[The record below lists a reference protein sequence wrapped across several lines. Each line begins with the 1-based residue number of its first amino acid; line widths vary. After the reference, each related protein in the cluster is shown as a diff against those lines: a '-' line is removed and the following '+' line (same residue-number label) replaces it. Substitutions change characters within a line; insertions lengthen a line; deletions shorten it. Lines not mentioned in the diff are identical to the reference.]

1 MRTTNTR
8 RTFLR
13 NTTAAT
19 AAIGF
24 PTVIPSSALGK
35 DGKTAPSERV
45 VMGFIG
51 IGNRG
56 LGVMNAHLNHKDVQG
71 VAVSDCHKRH
81 IDRNRNCGSEGG
93 KESVDKKYGNKDCK
107 AYFDFRELCARDDI
121 DAVMVA
127 TPDHWHGLITL
138 EALRNGKDV
147 YCEKP
152 MTHFFAEGQA
162 VYKTVAD
169 KKRIFQVGSQQ
180 RSDAKFRHA
189 VNVVRN
195 GWLGK
200 ITHVEVGLPKG
211 KTGPDRDP
219 TLKDAPEGYDRW
231 CGPSPVL
238 PYMAARHH
246 WSWRW
251 HTHYGRGQLMDWI
264 GHHNDIAHW
273 GLGLDATGGGG
284 GPISVEAQNWDYS
297 KTPEIYDTAYD
308 YDVISK
314 YPNDIEVQ
322 ISSRLKTGCKW
333 IGTNGWIWVTRGRY
347 EASNP
352 EWIAKGFKTGK
363 YRAYESPGHQRNF
376 IDSVKSRKETVAPAE
391 SAHRS
396 VTPGHLA
403 YVSHEVGRAV
413 KFDPVKEVIVG
424 DDKAQKVLM
433 SLPYRGDW
441 KI

>member
-180 RSDAKFRHA
+180 RSDTRFRVAAEA
-189 VNVVRN
+189 VMN
-195 GWLGK
+195 GLLGK
-200 ITHVEVGLPKG
+200 IKEVKVGLPTDENQPANSQSAYQLKEGDFSEG
-211 KTGPDRDP
+211 KC
-219 TLKDAPEGYDRW
+219 L
-231 CGPSPVL
+231 
-238 PYMAARHH
+238 
-246 WSWRW
+246 
-251 HTHYGRGQLMDWI
+251 
-264 GHHNDIAHW
+264 
-273 GLGLDATGGGG
+273 
-284 GPISVEAQNWDYS
+284 
-297 KTPEIYDTAYD
+297 
-308 YDVISK
+308 
-314 YPNDIEVQ
+314 
-322 ISSRLKTGCKW
+322 
-333 IGTNGWIWVTRGRY
+333 
-347 EASNP
+347 
-352 EWIAKGFKTGK
+352 
-363 YRAYESPGHQRNF
+363 
-376 IDSVKSRKETVAPAE
+376 
-391 SAHRS
+391 
-396 VTPGHLA
+396 
-403 YVSHEVGRAV
+403 
-413 KFDPVKEVIVG
+413 
-424 DDKAQKVLM
+424 
-433 SLPYRGDW
+433 
-441 KI
+441 